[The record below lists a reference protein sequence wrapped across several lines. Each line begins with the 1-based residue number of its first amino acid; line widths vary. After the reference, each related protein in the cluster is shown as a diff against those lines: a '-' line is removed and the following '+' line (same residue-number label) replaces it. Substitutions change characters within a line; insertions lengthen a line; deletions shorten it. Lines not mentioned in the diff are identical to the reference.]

1 MSVEM
6 EIRMSLP
13 LLLKPLQP
21 LTEPSTLHGHIY
33 LTGMVGKEVML
44 ALGREA
50 SGVGWNACF
59 LVPGSFTCFIPQT

>member
-6 EIRMSLP
+6 EIRMSLL

-33 LTGMVGKEVML
+33 LTGMVGRAVML

-50 SGVGWNACF
+50 SGVG
-59 LVPGSFTCFIPQT
+59 